1 MVCTLI
7 AAIRTLLPNLNG
19 PTDSV
24 RKLYCGVWELVV
36 LYATPILSGHG
47 TFNEY
52 RRTIRKETHSRC
64 WDCVAEGDDAE
75 HTLLSCP
82 RWINER
88 TLLENYVGEIL
99 TINNVIDLVVS
110 SEENWILSG
119 HGTFNEYRRTIRKET
134 HSRCWD
140 CVAEG
145 DDAEHTLLSCPRW
158 INERTLLENYVG
170 EILTINN
177 VIDLVVSSEENWV
190 RFQGICR
197 KIMIAR
203 QDQERNMK
211 KRKRR

>member
-1 MVCTLI
+1 MRKCDCEEQSLMRMWEPVTVGAEKAYGMVCTLI

-36 LYATPILSGHG
+36 LYATPILSGH
-47 TFNEY
+47 E
-52 RRTIRKETHSRC
+52 
-64 WDCVAEGDDAE
+64 
-75 HTLLSCP
+75 
-82 RWINER
+82 
-88 TLLENYVGEIL
+88 
-99 TINNVIDLVVS
+99 
-110 SEENWILSG
+110 
-119 HGTFNEYRRTIRKET
+119 TFNEYRRTIRKET

-203 QDQERNMK
+203 QDQERNME

>member
-24 RKLYCGVWELVV
+24 RKLLRSVGVGGALCYTGMSQSPSNTEKQEHFEDVV
-36 LYATPILSGHG
+36 NDRRKYEGKSSSITKKIIGQKAC
-47 TFNEY
+47 TF
-52 RRTIRKETHSRC
+52 K
-64 WDCVAEGDDAE
+64 
-75 HTLLSCP
+75 
-82 RWINER
+82 
-88 TLLENYVGEIL
+88 
-99 TINNVIDLVVS
+99 NNKRIIDHYIMQ
-110 SEENWILSG
+110 ILSG

-203 QDQERNMK
+203 QNQERNME